1 MQQQF
6 AVVSGKMTVEVN
18 GQEYTLQQ
26 ASNFWKV
33 TTVSCANLFT
43 GRYRNAAYKTGK
55 SFMICFT
62 QLIERRHKVAVN
74 AGLPI
79 IVTISSWNLADLIT
93 IKRIATVFMK
103 P

>member
-26 ASNFWKV
+26 AKFWKV

-43 GRYRNAAYKTGK
+43 EDTG
-55 SFMICFT
+55 T
-62 QLIERRHKVAVN
+62 PPARPERA
-74 AGLPI
+74 
-79 IVTISSWNLADLIT
+79 S
-93 IKRIATVFMK
+93 
-103 P
+103 